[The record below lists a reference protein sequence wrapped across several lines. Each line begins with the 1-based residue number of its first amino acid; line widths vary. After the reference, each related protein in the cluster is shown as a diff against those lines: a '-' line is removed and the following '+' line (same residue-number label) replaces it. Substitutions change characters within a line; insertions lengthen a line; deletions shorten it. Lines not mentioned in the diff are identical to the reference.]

1 MCFFSFNSLWVI
13 HNFPNFFLKH
23 GLLIKY
29 NLFQKEKAPNHND
42 SNLVTLQFG
51 EPKIWEEQNNE
62 ENCVSVNVVQFAR
75 LATYF
80 EYIYIYIQILC

>member
-1 MCFFSFNSLWVI
+1 M
-13 HNFPNFFLKH
+13 
-23 GLLIKY
+23 IKY

-80 EYIYIYIQILC
+80 EYIYIYSNFMLVLYIYTYIYKTNIKYIYIKLT